1 MATRA
6 PALPI
11 ARTIAAPI
19 PRLAP
24 VTSTLVLPRSIFMR
38 ESPQSLSPDRER
50 YYRAPGG
57 AEMHRR
63 ELAIRTNGRSF
74 IELTKDLA
82 SAVIDSGIADGMCNV
97 FVPHTS
103 ASLLAGENWDPSV
116 RRDLE
121 AFMSRLAP
129 DGDPRYEHDAEGPDD
144 MPAHIRTMLT
154 QSSIVIPIGG
164 GKLQLGTWQG
174 IYLWEH
180 RTTAHDRRIIVTVW

>member
-1 MATRA
+1 M
-6 PALPI
+6 
-11 ARTIAAPI
+11 
-19 PRLAP
+19 
-24 VTSTLVLPRSIFMR
+24 F
-38 ESPQSLSPDRER
+38 
-50 YYRAPGG
+50 
-57 AEMHRR
+57 RR
-63 ELAIRTNGRSF
+63 ELAVHTTGRGLV
-74 IELTKDLA
+74 ELTRDIA
-82 SAVIDSGIADGMCNV
+82 STVGASGVADGLCNV

-154 QSSIVIPIGG
+154 QSSIVIPVAGG
-164 GKLQLGTWQG
+164 EPRLGTWQG

-180 RTTAHDRRIIVTVW
+180 RTAPHERRVIVTVW